1 MISKTSV
8 YLAGTAT
15 PATILASVLVAV
27 ASMLAPETTDAQTA
41 IIGKHKL
48 PSVVVDHSVLEN
60 IRNTSDLNQ
69 LQKAPINSGILP
81 ANRRVRSNDR
91 TIRPEVR
98 GPNTITS
105 ISDEKRDL
113 PQEVKR
119 VLKAVKSYNNV
130 PLHSRFKSNAPRQ
143 AINKPR
149 SKLQSKIQNTDA
161 VVNKL
166 GRPKNPA
173 KDVKTYLSPRQ
184 QFQVVFGTGSA
195 ILGKK
200 EGLTIDAIAASLK
213 QRNSL
218 RVQLLA
224 YADGAAGT
232 LSQTRRLSL
241 SRALSVRSHLINQGI
256 PSTRIDVRALGNKY
270 KDGPAD
276 RVDVIVTR

>member
-15 PATILASVLVAV
+15 PATILAIVLAVV

-41 IIGKHKL
+41 IVGKHKL
-48 PSVVVDHSVLEN
+48 PSVIVDHSVLEN

-69 LQKAPINSGILP
+69 LQKAPINSEIDH
-81 ANRRVRSNDR
+81 RVRSNER

-98 GPNTITS
+98 GPNTLKS

-119 VLKAVKSYNNV
+119 VLKAVKAYNNV
-130 PLHSRFKSNAPRQ
+130 PLHSRFKSNTPRQ
-143 AINKPR
+143 AISKPR
-149 SKLQSKIQNTDA
+149 SKLKSKISNTGV
-161 VVNKL
+161 VVNKM

-184 QFQVVFGTGSA
+184 RFQVVFGTGSA

-200 EGLTIDAIAASLK
+200 EGVTIDAIAASLK

-241 SRALSVRSHLINQGI
+241 SRALAVRSHLINRGI
-256 PSTRIDVRALGNKY
+256 RSTRIDVRALGNKY

-276 RVDVIVTR
+276 RVDMIVTR

>member
-15 PATILASVLVAV
+15 PAKILAIVLAVV

-41 IIGKHKL
+41 IVGKHKL
-48 PSVVVDHSVLEN
+48 PSVIVDHSVLEN

-69 LQKAPINSGILP
+69 LQKAPINSEIDH
-81 ANRRVRSNDR
+81 RVRSNER

-98 GPNTITS
+98 GPNTLKS
-105 ISDEKRDL
+105 ISDKKRDL

-119 VLKAVKSYNNV
+119 VLKAVKAYNNV
-130 PLHSRFKSNAPRQ
+130 PLHSRFKSNTPRQ
-143 AINKPR
+143 AISKPR
-149 SKLQSKIQNTDA
+149 SKLKSKISTTGV
-161 VVNKL
+161 VVNKM

-173 KDVKTYLSPRQ
+173 KNVKTYLSPRQ
-184 QFQVVFGTGSA
+184 RFQVVFGTGSA

-200 EGLTIDAIAASLK
+200 EGVTIDAIAASLK

-241 SRALSVRSHLINQGI
+241 SRALAVRSQLINQGI
-256 PSTRIDVRALGNKY
+256 RSTRIDVRALGNKY

>member
-15 PATILASVLVAV
+15 PATILAIVLAVV

-41 IIGKHKL
+41 IVGKHKL
-48 PSVVVDHSVLEN
+48 PSVIVDHSVLEN

-69 LQKAPINSGILP
+69 LQKAPINSEIDH
-81 ANRRVRSNDR
+81 RVRSNER

-98 GPNTITS
+98 GPNTLKS
-105 ISDEKRDL
+105 ISDKKRDL

-119 VLKAVKSYNNV
+119 VLKAVKAYNNV
-130 PLHSRFKSNAPRQ
+130 PLHSRFKSNTPRQ
-143 AINKPR
+143 AISKPR
-149 SKLQSKIQNTDA
+149 SKLKSKISNTGV
-161 VVNKL
+161 VVNKM

-173 KDVKTYLSPRQ
+173 KNVKTYLSPRQ
-184 QFQVVFGTGSA
+184 RFQVVFGTGSA

-200 EGLTIDAIAASLK
+200 EGVTIDAIAASLK

-241 SRALSVRSHLINQGI
+241 SRALAVRSQLINQGI
-256 PSTRIDVRALGNKY
+256 RSTRIDVRALGNKY

-276 RVDVIVTR
+276 RVDMIVTR